1 MAGINLLRR
10 MIETMGPMRNPLRK
24 VSCGGEQQKRQAGQE
39 SIGEKFPAAVHSSG
53 ARPDRNPLVK
63 SFLLWCIAAVPGRT
77 GNYLGTVSCR
87 DELQKRHGG
96 QETIFL
102 DINRYP
108 SYNFNTV

>member
-1 MAGINLLRR
+1 MVGAAGRTENLL
-10 MIETMGPMRNPLRK
+10 PAA
-24 VSCGGEQQKRQAGQE
+24 SCRDESQKCHSGQE
-39 SIGEKFPAAVHSSG
+39 TIGEKFPAAVHSSG
-53 ARPDRNPLVK
+53 ARPDRKPLVK
-63 SFLLWCIAAVPGRT
+63 SFLLWSIAAVPGRT

-102 DINRYP
+102 DINRHP